1 LTVNAVNGVA
11 TFSNLVI
18 TKAGSGFKL
27 TATSPGTASG
37 TSASFVINPDV
48 AITLH
53 FAVQPTTGLH
63 AATIAP
69 AVQVD
74 ARDQF
79 NNIVKTFTGNVTLA
93 IASGTGTAGAV
104 LSGANPVA
112 AVAGVAVFSNLSIN
126 LVGSAYKL
134 TAAATGLTG
143 ATSSAFSEN

>member
-1 LTVNAVNGVA
+1 
-11 TFSNLVI
+11 
-18 TKAGSGFKL
+18 
-27 TATSPGTASG
+27 
-37 TSASFVINPDV
+37 VINPDV
-48 AITLH
+48 ATVLH

-63 AATIAP
+63 GTAITP

-79 NNIVKTFTGNVTLA
+79 NNIVKTFTGNITLA

-104 LSGANPVA
+104 LSGTNPVA

-126 LVGSAYKL
+126 LVGTAYKL
-134 TAAATGLTG
+134 TAATTGLTG